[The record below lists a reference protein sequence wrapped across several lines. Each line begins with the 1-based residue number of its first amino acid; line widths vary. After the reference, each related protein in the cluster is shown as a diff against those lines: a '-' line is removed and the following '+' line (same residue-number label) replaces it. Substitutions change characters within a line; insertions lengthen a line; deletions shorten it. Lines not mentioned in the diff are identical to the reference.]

1 MEIENLK
8 IAYLQIKQQHEEAKK
23 QNNGPKMQQLQQAE
37 ENIKYK
43 VNHLQQMQIQ
53 YQQHYQA
60 RVRMSQVA
68 AAAQG
73 SQNPN
78 QVQAAAANNAA
89 ALQQYQQQSQLMEKS
104 NYRQNYQALKYM
116 HLQEYKTMYWQEQM
130 REQTRNSKYSSNYD
144 DDRIR
149 KQAALLAA
157 QQVKVQFA
165 HDEQPIR
172 RDVIIDYK
180 METKT
185 INGQQHSD
193 LNRQPAQKQQ

>member
-23 QNNGPKMQQLQQAE
+23 QNNGAKMQQLQQAE

-60 RVRMSQVA
+60 RVRNMQVA

-89 ALQQYQQQSQLMEKS
+89 AIQQYQQ
-104 NYRQNYQALKYM
+104 
-116 HLQEYKTMYWQEQM
+116 
-130 REQTRNSKYSSNYD
+130 
-144 DDRIR
+144 
-149 KQAALLAA
+149 
-157 QQVKVQFA
+157 
-165 HDEQPIR
+165 
-172 RDVIIDYK
+172 
-180 METKT
+180 
-185 INGQQHSD
+185 
-193 LNRQPAQKQQ
+193 